1 MAALTIGETLTI
13 RQAVASATAVE
24 ARLGGPSATTQAL
37 ALDSGLTWAANIDTA
52 DLLPGEYALQL
63 WATFEDGTIRIVS
76 SEPLTLRSPL
86 TVGDIR
92 SNARK
97 ALDAIEA
104 MLAGQANEG
113 VRRYRINNR
122 ELERYTVDELLR
134 LRSHFA
140 AEVQKENRRNKGM
153 TGLGP
158 RIAVRF

>member
-1 MAALTIGETLTI
+1 MANLTVGETLAI
-13 RQAVASATAVE
+13 RQTVADAASAEV
-24 ARLGGPSATTQAL
+24 RLGGPATSTHTMTRDGDEWSVNIATPAFQPGNYVVQVWVTSTDGTVRVASTEQLTMVPALAIGDLRTQAR
-37 ALDSGLTWAANIDTA
+37 
-52 DLLPGEYALQL
+52 Q
-63 WATFEDGTIRIVS
+63 
-76 SEPLTLRSPL
+76 
-86 TVGDIR
+86 
-92 SNARK
+92 
-97 ALDAIEA
+97 ALDAINS

-122 ELERYTVDELLR
+122 ELERYTVEELLK

>member
-1 MAALTIGETLTI
+1 MASLTVGETLKI
-13 RQAVASATAVE
+13 EQAVASATAVE
-24 ARLGGPSATTQAL
+24 ARLGGP
-37 ALDSGLTWAANIDTA
+37 AAGTHPMAADGDVWRVNIPTA
-52 DLLPGEYALQL
+52 DLLAGEYIVQV
-63 WATFEDGTIRIVS
+63 WATLEDGTVGIVS
-76 SEPLTLRSPL
+76 TEPLTLRPAL
-86 TVGDIR
+86 AVGDMR
-92 SNARK
+92 SKARQ

-122 ELERYTVDELLR
+122 ELERYTVDELLK

-158 RIAVRF
+158 RIAVRL